1 MRRVLCLVRSHSG
14 LARLTIIGVDD
25 GGQLIHDLQVTAAYI
40 TVDDR
45 SCPGNIPGQ
54 GNAFGLLDECL
65 IARPVSVHLIT
76 GSALVIVKRRSPVG
90 GVAFFSLSLVDA
102 HARENIVL
110 DALRRIA
117 CHGGQ

>member
-1 MRRVLCLVRSHSG
+1 MRSVLCLVGRYSG
-14 LARLTIIGVDD
+14 LARLTIIGIDD
-25 GGQLIHDLQVTAAYI
+25 GAQLIHDLQVTAAYI

-45 SCPGNIPGQ
+45 SCPRNIPGQ
-54 GNAFGLLDECL
+54 GNALGLLDECL

-90 GVAFFSLSLVDA
+90 GVAFFSLSPVNG

-110 DALRRIA
+110 DALWRIA
-117 CHGGQ
+117 CHGSQ